1 AVGVIGRDE
10 ELTRALAALAD
21 RPGCVVIAGAAG
33 VGKTHLAA
41 AIGEQMRRDGHSVS
55 RVVGTR
61 TAASVPLGALAPLLP
76 AMPPSP
82 DFENAAAGA
91 GTLVMLQHAIGSL
104 SKEDEQAERDGVRRV
119 LIIDDAQHLDATSAI
134 VVSQLAVD
142 GPVTTILTV
151 RTDDAAPEPIRSLGT
166 SGAALR
172 IDLDPLDEEQSGA
185 LAAELLG
192 MPLAGGTSHRLFSLG
207 LGNPLYLEEL
217 IASAR
222 RDGALESSDGMWRLV
237 DDWRPA
243 IRAGRVSD
251 LVRARFDQL
260 DGDTREHL
268 ELLALSEPLDLGRA
282 ERIVGPA
289 TLEALEMA
297 ELISVHDRRVEIRHP
312 LVGEVVRSG
321 IAVTRRRRL
330 YSILAD
336 HSDPNTDDDIGMM
349 QHALWVLESG
359 TVDRGLFAA
368 ATKFARFADN
378 YALGLRFA
386 EAIVADDEHF
396 EATVLAGEMA
406 YQLGDFAAS
415 ASWLERAAQIATGP
429 DEEALVII
437 NQLSTVYWGLA
448 DWEQCN
454 ALVDDFRERYPNND
468 WADDLEG
475 LVASQCMFNGQ
486 PDAALARLDGLRQR
500 HDQRARVEVAFV
512 TAPALGQKGRVADA
526 LEMAARGF
534 AEHTELGEQVGLGA
548 SGNHVLTT
556 LSVQSNG
563 GLLADAEELGAAMY
577 DAVRRS
583 WQPLAIVIVCYT
595 NGRTALAQGR
605 PATAARW
612 FREGAANARSALYR
626 DPLRWCLGGL
636 ALALAR
642 TGDNDGGHD
651 ALTEATDL
659 DGLARLA
666 DIDIQ
671 RAAALLRV
679 NRGDV
684 TGAAEELLAHAAR
697 WRAAGH
703 AINEAHALHE
713 LISLGEPQLA
723 GERLAALAA
732 ESDAVSIAVP
742 AAHAAAMVAGDVDAL
757 EAVAADYEG
766 YGAIFAAAETLAGA
780 AIHARA
786 AGEVRRATGLTARS
800 RTLAEACEGSMNPVL
815 MTGDEPTPLT
825 KREREIAL
833 LAANGMRSKQIA
845 ETLTVSVRTVD
856 NHLQN
861 VYTKL
866 GISDRADLANA
877 LTPS

>member
-1 AVGVIGRDE
+1 M
-10 ELTRALAALAD
+10 LT
-21 RPGCVVIAGAAG
+21 GTAG
-33 VGKTHLAA
+33 VGKTHLAG
-41 AIGEQMRRDGHSVS
+41 AIGAQLASQGHSVS

-76 AMPPSP
+76 TMPANP
-82 DFENAAAGA
+82 DIENAAAGA
-91 GTLVMLQHAIGSL
+91 GTLMMLQHAIGSL
-104 SKEDEQAERDGVRRV
+104 TGDNDGHRRV
-119 LIIDDAQHLDATSAI
+119 LIIDDAQHLDPTSAI
-134 VVSQLAVD
+134 VVSQLSVD
-142 GPVTTILTV
+142 GQVTTILTM
-151 RTDDAAPEPIRSLGT
+151 RSGDATPEPITALSRSGST
-166 SGAALR
+166 IR
-172 IDLDPLDEEQSGA
+172 IDLDPLDEVQSGT
-185 LAAELLG
+185 LAAALLG
-192 MPLAGGTSHRLFSLG
+192 GPLDGGASHRLYSLG

-222 RDGALESSDGMWRLV
+222 RDHALVQSDGVWRLV
-237 DDWRPA
+237 DEWRPA
-243 IRAGRVSD
+243 IHGGRVAD
-251 LVRARFDQL
+251 LVRARL
-260 DGDTREHL
+260 DELTDDERERL
-268 ELLALSEPLDLGRA
+268 ELLALSEPVDLDRA
-282 ERIVGPA
+282 ERLVEPA

-297 ELISVHDRRVEIRHP
+297 DLIAIKDGRVEIRHP
-312 LVGEVVRSG
+312 LVGEVVRSS
-321 IAVTRRRRL
+321 IAVTRRKRL
-330 YSILAD
+330 YATLAA
-336 HSDPNTDDDIGMM
+336 HSDPDTDDDIGMM
-349 QHALWVLESG
+349 QHALWVLESEV
-359 TVDRGLFAA
+359 VDRELFAA

-386 EAIVADDEHF
+386 EAIVANGEHL

-415 ASWLERAAQIATGP
+415 ETWLRRAADIASGP
-429 DEEALVII
+429 DEEALVVI

-448 DWEQCN
+448 DWEACT
-454 ALVDDFRERYPNND
+454 ALVDDFRRRHPQSD

-475 LVASQCMFNGQ
+475 LVASQCMFNGE
-486 PDAALARLDGLRQR
+486 PDAALARLDGLRR
-500 HDQRARVEVAFV
+500 RSDQRARVEVAFV
-512 TAPALGQKGRVADA
+512 TAPALGQKGQVGEA
-526 LEMAARGF
+526 LEIAARGF
-534 AEHTELGEQVGLGA
+534 AEHAQLGEQVGLGA

-563 GLLADAEELGAAMY
+563 GLLAEAEELGAAMY

-642 TGDNDGGHD
+642 VGDDEGGND
-651 ALTEATDL
+651 ALAEAADL

-666 DIDIQ
+666 DIDMQ
-671 RAAALLRV
+671 RATAMLRV

-684 TGAAEELLAHAAR
+684 SGAAAELVAHAAR

-703 AINEAHALHE
+703 AINEAQALHE
-713 LISLGEPQLA
+713 LISIGEPQLA
-723 GERLAALAA
+723 SERLAALAQQ
-732 ESDAVSIAVP
+732 SDAASITVP
-742 AAHAAAMVAGDVDAL
+742 AAHAAAASAGDVDAL
-757 EAVAADYEG
+757 EAVAAEYDA
-766 YGAIFAAAETLAGA
+766 YGATFAAAEALAA
-780 AIHARA
+780 AAHHARA

-800 RTLAEACEGSMNPVL
+800 RALADACEGSINPVL

-856 NHLQN
+856 NHLQS

-866 GISDRADLANA
+866 GINDRSELAHA